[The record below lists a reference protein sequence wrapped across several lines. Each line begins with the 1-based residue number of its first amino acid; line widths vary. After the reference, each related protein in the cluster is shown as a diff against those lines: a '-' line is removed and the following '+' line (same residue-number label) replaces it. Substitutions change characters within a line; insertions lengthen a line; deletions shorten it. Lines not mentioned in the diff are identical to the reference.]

1 MNAEQTPDDGE
12 GSPNERLAARVASAL
27 DTAGLLPAGRADDV
41 RARLAAGTLKEEDWR
56 LLIERTIDEAA
67 RGEDDAR

>member
-1 MNAEQTPDDGE
+1 MNADHPPGDSE
-12 GSPNERLAARVASAL
+12 GGPNERLAARVTAAL
-27 DTAGLLPAGRADDV
+27 DAAGLLPAGRADDV
-41 RARLAAGTLKEEDWR
+41 RARLAAGSLKEEDWR